1 MSKQGQREI
10 DLASFLLVAS
20 LHATGFW
27 GRLESKEEKE
37 IPTNINEQRR
47 HALLGRSHRL
57 D

>member
-1 MSKQGQREI
+1 MSKQGQTEI

-20 LHATGFW
+20 LHTTGFW
-27 GRLESKEEKE
+27 GRLKSKEEKE